1 MYLKTKKYIFIS
13 VIILTVAFIWSNSLK
28 VGDDSMNQSNF
39 IKELI
44 VSFFSNF
51 GINLENTFFI
61 DFIRKFAHFF
71 EYFILGLELAIY
83 KNIFHKSS
91 KKASFIAVLIGV
103 LVGCVDET
111 IQLIPSLQRSGEI
124 LDALIDCA
132 GVLVAWLVVN
142 CVYKLCSKKNS

>member
-1 MYLKTKKYIFIS
+1 MKTKKYIFIS
-13 VIILTVAFIWSNSLK
+13 IIVLTVAFIWSNSLK

-39 IKELI
+39 IKEL
-44 VSFFSNF
+44 VLSFFSKF

-71 EYFILGLELAIY
+71 EYFVLGLELALY
-83 KNIFHKSS
+83 KNVFYKTSI
-91 KKASFIAVLIGV
+91 KASFIAILIGV
-103 LVGCVDET
+103 LVGCIDES
-111 IQLIPSLQRSGEI
+111 IQLIPSLQRSGEV

-142 CVYKLCSKKNS
+142 CVYKLRNKKIHN